1 MAVLS
6 EADRL
11 RIWRGIMRYWSNIW
25 EATDISGPD
34 LKAAVNATDQWID
47 DNQVSYN
54 QALPSAAQSGLT
66 QAQKVLLFC
75 GVALARVDIPALRCL
90 FGEVD

>member
-1 MAVLS
+1 MAALS

-11 RIWRGIMRYWSNIW
+11 RIWRGIMRYWSEIW

-47 DNQVSYN
+47 DNQTSFN
-54 QALPSAAQSGLT
+54 QALPSAAQTGLT

-75 GVALARVDIPALRCL
+75 GVALARVSIEFLKRVFPER
-90 FGEVD
+90 